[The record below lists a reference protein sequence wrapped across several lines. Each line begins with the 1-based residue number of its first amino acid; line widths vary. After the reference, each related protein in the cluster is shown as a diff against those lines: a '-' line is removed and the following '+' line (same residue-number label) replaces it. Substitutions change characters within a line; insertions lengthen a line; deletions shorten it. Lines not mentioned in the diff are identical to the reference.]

1 MTVDRALAYKVYG
14 PLTELTRARV
24 RELTREPEAVFWVFV
39 FPIVLAAILGL
50 AFRSRP
56 PDVLPVAV
64 VAGPNADARAAAL
77 TAGSDLAPKIL
88 SEAEARLA
96 LARGRV
102 VLVVSGDDTAPSYA
116 YDPTQPES
124 RAARLAVDTA
134 LQRAAGRRDVFT
146 ASRAEIVEPGARYVD
161 FLVPGLLG
169 MNLMGTGMWGIG
181 FSLVVARNGNL
192 LKRLVAA
199 PVRRSHV
206 LAAQLTS
213 RLIFLIPE
221 AGALL
226 LFAYFALGVPLRG
239 SLLLLIAIS
248 LLGALAFSGL
258 GLLTAA
264 RPRTIEGVSGIM
276 NLVMVPM
283 WIFSGIFFSTERF
296 PPSMQPFVQALPL
309 TALND
314 ALRGVMLE
322 GTGLMP
328 LLPEL
333 GLLAVWGAVSFRFG
347 GQILPLA
354 ITGQPYSIKDSHLS
368 IPTGEREKGS
378 KIICSPFLPFSCP
391 AFCKRILSLFPNPLP
406 PFDRRRG
413 RWRIAGIHRLSDSFD
428 VPAGQRREVLR
439 LAVATLR

>member
-1 MTVDRALAYKVYG
+1 MTAEIKERPAPGAQRPVAYPVRS
-14 PLTELTRARV
+14 PLTELTSARV

-39 FPIVLAAILGL
+39 FPIILAAILGL

-56 PDVLPVAV
+56 PEALPVAV
-64 VAGPNADARAAAL
+64 VAGPQAEARAAAL
-77 TAGSDLAPKIL
+77 SAGSDLEPTVL
-88 SEAEARLA
+88 SAADAQLA

-102 VLVVSGDDTAPSYA
+102 VLVVSADNPPA
-116 YDPTQPES
+116 YEFDPTQPES
-124 RAARLAVDTA
+124 RAARLAVDAA
-134 LQRAAGRRDVFT
+134 LQRAAGRTDAF
-146 ASRAEIVEPGARYVD
+146 APKMAEVTQAGARYVD

-199 PVRRSHV
+199 PARKSHL
-206 LAAQLTS
+206 LAAQLIS
-213 RLIFLIPE
+213 RLIFLVPE

-239 SLLLLIAIS
+239 SVILLTAVS
-248 LLGALAFSGL
+248 FLGALAFSGL

-264 RPRTIEGVSGIM
+264 RPRTIEGVSGLM

-296 PPSMQPFVQALPL
+296 PDTLQPFVQALPL

-322 GTGLMP
+322 GTGLVG
-328 LLPEL
+328 LLPEIAI
-333 GLLAVWGAVSFRFG
+333 LAVWGAVSFG
-347 GQILPLA
+347 LA
-354 ITGQPYSIKDSHLS
+354 LK
-368 IPTGEREKGS
+368 
-378 KIICSPFLPFSCP
+378 
-391 AFCKRILSLFPNPLP
+391 LF
-406 PFDRRRG
+406 
-413 RWRIAGIHRLSDSFD
+413 RW
-428 VPAGQRREVLR
+428 Q
-439 LAVATLR
+439 